1 MTLSISV
8 TAMAPLTSTIV
19 SGQGG
24 TPPYTYS
31 IVAGGAGGSLSAQ
44 PGGESRFTAP
54 AALNPDPKM
63 QATTIKVVDSLG
75 EEATATV
82 KICDALLLVCD
93 ILQRELGLANGRV
106 YLYNQ
111 KIMQPT
117 DAGLYVAVGV
127 LNCKPFGNTNKPASS
142 DAGMD
147 SLQSVNMVAT
157 LALDIISRDTSALLR
172 KEEVIMALNSTYA
185 QLQQERNSFFIG
197 QLPPGT
203 QFVNLSEVDG
213 AAIPYR
219 FNISVNIQY
228 FARKVQAIEYFDEF
242 SAVQVTTES

>member
-8 TAMAPLTSTIV
+8 TAMAPGTSTII

-31 IVAGGAGGSLSAQ
+31 IVPGGAGGSLSGQ
-44 PGGESRFTAP
+44 PGGESKYTAP
-54 AALNPDPKM
+54 AVMNPNPRLQK
-63 QATTIKVVDSLG
+63 ATLKVVDDLG
-75 EEATATV
+75 AEATAEV
-82 KICDALLLVCD
+82 LICDALLLFRE
-93 ILQRELGLANGRV
+93 IIQRELGLAEERV
-106 YLYNQ
+106 YIYNQ
-111 KIMQPT
+111 KLMAPQNE
-117 DAGLYVAVGV
+117 GLWVAIGV

-142 DAGMD
+142 AEGMD
-147 SLQSVNMVAT
+147 SVQSVNMLAT
-157 LALDIISRDTSALLR
+157 LTIDICSRDTSALLR
-172 KEEVIMALNSTYA
+172 KEEVLMALNSTYA

-197 QLPPGT
+197 QLPPGS

-228 FARKVQAIEYFDEF
+228 FVRKIKDIAYFDEF
-242 SAVQVTTES
+242 EDVEVTTES